1 MNDKLHELRES
12 ILELTKYITKIQI
25 MMYPKSQDDIV
36 ARVYEILLQRAE
48 NKKQEVADELIL
60 LYHAELVDK
69 INRELKNV

>member
-48 NKKQEVADELIL
+48 NKKKEVADELIL

-69 INRELKNV
+69 INRELKND

>member
-1 MNDKLHELRES
+1 MNDRLHELRES

>member
-48 NKKQEVADELIL
+48 NKKKEVADELIL